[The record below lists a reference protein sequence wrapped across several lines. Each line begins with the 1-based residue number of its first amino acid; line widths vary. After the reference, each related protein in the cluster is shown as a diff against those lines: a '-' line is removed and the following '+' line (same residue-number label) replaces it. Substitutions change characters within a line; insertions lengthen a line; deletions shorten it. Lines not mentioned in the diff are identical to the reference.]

1 MINYFLVIS
10 LVLNSILMMT
20 VVGILPF
27 LFYTSV
33 LTNITLVWFAIK
45 KINEMNEIREDT
57 FTIFDTIEQF
67 SNHLDSLHELDTYY
81 GDPELQNLISHSRQ
95 IINDIIDVQEKYYD
109 DVETTTETYDEEE
122 SPQEEE

>member
-1 MINYFLVIS
+1 
-10 LVLNSILMMT
+10 MMT